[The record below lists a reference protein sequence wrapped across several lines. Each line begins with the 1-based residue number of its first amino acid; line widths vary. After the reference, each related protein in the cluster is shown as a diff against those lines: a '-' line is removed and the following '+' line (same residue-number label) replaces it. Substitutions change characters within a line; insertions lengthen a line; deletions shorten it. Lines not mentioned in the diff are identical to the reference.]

1 LQTVNQTDQIADIN
15 PGIGP
20 EVGNFDTGNGF
31 GQRVFWVAKVPDS
44 DLTVNLA
51 AGTAELRVTGLP
63 EYNYKN
69 FADSDSSDWQYDYN
83 AVTHPHGFYNAT
95 LDFDIKWKGPV
106 TEKDEVKDPANG
118 FAGTFYQ
125 DDAIVSWSAHRD
137 LPVSDP
143 NYFAFTGDPSDSANS
158 NSVAPGSAFNQL
170 ATEQNGVFFPSG
182 SSLKSD
188 AANPSLMDLV
198 VQGSSTGGVDI
209 RVMAV
214 HDGRDI
220 RVTIH
225 GAGQDYRG
233 DFPAAAISRLIVQG
247 GPGNNE
253 IAVADSVKVPA
264 LLMGSFGNDEIEGGG
279 GRTIIIGGL
288 GSDHLEAGS
297 GGAILIGGTTDFDH
311 TGDLAAPNL
320 AALDAILTEWARTD
334 ESYQQRVD
342 HISGATS
349 GGLNG
354 SDFLNASTVHDTV
367 HDDGAGNVLEGGAG
381 PDWFFANLDG
391 IGNNGIMDLVHGRKP
406 GEILTSILFG

>member
-1 LQTVNQTDQIADIN
+1 LAIRLQRRHA
-15 PGIGP
+15 
-20 EVGNFDTGNGF
+20 
-31 GQRVFWVAKVPDS
+31 
-44 DLTVNLA
+44 
-51 AGTAELRVTGLP
+51 
-63 EYNYKN
+63 
-69 FADSDSSDWQYDYN
+69 
-83 AVTHPHGFYNAT
+83 
-95 LDFDIKWKGPV
+95 
-106 TEKDEVKDPANG
+106 

-125 DDAIVSWSAHRD
+125 NDAIVSWSAHRD

-182 SSLKSD
+182 ASLQSD
-188 AANPSLMDLV
+188 AANPNLTDLV

-209 RVMAV
+209 QVKAV
-214 HDGRDI
+214 NDGREI

-225 GAGQDYRG
+225 GAGQNYRG
-233 DFPAAAISRLIVQG
+233 DFPAAAISRLTVQG
-247 GPGNNE
+247 GPGNTE
-253 IAVADSVKVPA
+253 IEVADSVKVPA

-279 GRTIIIGGL
+279 GRTIIIGSL

-297 GGAILIGGTTDFDH
+297 GGAILIDGTTDFDH

-354 SDFLNASTVHDTV
+354 SNFLNASTGWT
-367 HDDGAGNVLEGGAG
+367 GSS
-381 PDWFFANLDG
+381 P
-391 IGNNGIMDLVHGRKP
+391 
-406 GEILTSILFG
+406 TSTGSATTASWTWCMA